1 MDPSNTG
8 WPREVETLE
17 GKITLDGPPQRILTY
32 SLGHDEMILALV
44 PPERI
49 AALGKFASNPGYS
62 NIADLAPGLPV
73 YEKGAEN
80 VLAANP
86 DLFIVSKF
94 TKEDIVELVKE
105 AGVPVARPALESSA
119 EGNIPNILLLGYML
133 GVEDR
138 ALELVAEVESRLAL
152 VAERVPPPGDGSRPA
167 VISIT
172 RYSDS
177 ISISGGGTSG
187 SGILEAAGGVNAAA
201 RDGIDGF
208 QKISVESILAM
219 NPDFILIPQAGE
231 GAVNLRED
239 LMNDPVLANVPAI
252 VSDEIHIVDAP
263 NYITLSHWNVRGIET
278 TAEILFPDRFADV
291 TFADFEPYTG
301 E

>member
-1 MDPSNTG
+1 M
-8 WPREVETLE
+8 V
-17 GKITLDGPPQRILTY
+17 
-32 SLGHDEMILALV
+32 LALV

-49 AALGKFASNPGYS
+49 AALGKFASNPAYS
-62 NIADLAPGLPV
+62 NIANLAPDLPAF
-73 YEKGAEN
+73 EKGAEN
-80 VLAANP
+80 VIAANP

-94 TKEDIVELVKE
+94 TKEDIVELVRG
-105 AGVPVARPALESSA
+105 AGVPVVRPALESSA

-138 ALELVAEVESRLAL
+138 ALELVAEVQSRLAL
-152 VAERVPPPGDGSRPA
+152 VTDRVPPPGDASRPA

-187 SGILEAAGGVNAAA
+187 SGILEAAGSVNAAE

-208 QKISVESILAM
+208 QKISVESVLAM
-219 NPDFILIPQAGE
+219 NPDFIVIPQDGE
-231 GAVNLRED
+231 GAVSLRDD
-239 LMNDPVLANVPAI
+239 LLNDPVLTDVPAI
-252 VSDEIHIVDAP
+252 VNGEVHIVDAP
-263 NYITLSHWNVRGIET
+263 KFITLSHWNVRGIEI
-278 TAEILFPDRFADV
+278 TAEILFPDRFSDV
-291 TFADFEPYTG
+291 AFADFEPYTG